1 MKTLG
6 EIFNIGS
13 GVVSKRKEVPP
24 GTDGIN
30 YKILTLKSLDNR
42 GFIDDYLLE
51 EFVSIDEIDDKYLT
65 KKGDIVIRLS
75 SPFTAAC
82 INDDQENIIVTS
94 LFAILRPKNQNV
106 YTKYICIYLNS
117 DIMQKQYLKD
127 ASGSVL
133 QMIKTSSLKDYKI
146 KLLEMK
152 YQKLAVEINDLM
164 IRENILMEDLLENK
178 KQYNRIVLNK
188 ILIGGLKDGN

>member
-1 MKTLG
+1 VKTLG